1 MMKVTAIIPASGRGT
16 RMQSSVAK
24 QYMELCGKPLLYH
37 TIKAF
42 EESPVDDIILV
53 VPEGEEDF
61 VRVII
66 VEPNGFYK
74 VKKIVVGGEARY
86 NSVFNG
92 LLAAEG
98 SDYVLIHDGAR
109 PLVDEALIMRCI
121 EAVQKDKACI
131 AAVPVKDTIKE
142 INADGVVEQT
152 IDRSKLYAIQTP
164 QCFEYPLILNA
175 YSRLFR
181 QAASGQMAL
190 DGITDDASVIEL
202 MTEQPVKLVQGDYR
216 NLKVTTP
223 EDIVVAEAFLKN
235 KK

>member
-1 MMKVTAIIPASGRGT
+1 MKITAIIPASGRGT

-42 EESPVDDIILV
+42 EESAVEEIILV

-61 VRVII
+61 VRTTI

-74 VKKIVVGGEARY
+74 AKRIVVGGEARY

-109 PLVDEALIMRCI
+109 PLVDEGLISRCI
-121 EAVQKDKACI
+121 ETVQKEKACI

-142 INADGVVEQT
+142 IGSDGTVEQT

-164 QCFEYPLILNA
+164 QCFEYPLILMA
-175 YSRLFR
+175 YSKLFR
-181 QAASGQMAL
+181 QVATGQISME
-190 DGITDDASVIEL
+190 GITDDASVVER

-223 EDIVVAEAFLKN
+223 EDIVVAEALIRS

>member
-1 MMKVTAIIPASGRGT
+1 MKITAIIPASGRGT

-42 EESPVDDIILV
+42 EESTVVDIILV

-61 VRVII
+61 VRTTI

-109 PLVDEALIMRCI
+109 PLVDAALISRCI

-131 AAVPVKDTIKE
+131 AAVPVKDTIKQ
-142 INADGVVEQT
+142 IGADGIVEQT

-164 QCFEYPLILNA
+164 QCFDYSLILNA

-181 QAASGQMAL
+181 QVATGQMSME
-190 DGITDDASVIEL
+190 GITDDASVVER
-202 MTEQPVKLVQGDYR
+202 MTELPVKLVQGDYR

-223 EDIVVAEAFLKN
+223 EDIVVAEALIRSRK
-235 KK
+235 

>member
-1 MMKVTAIIPASGRGT
+1 MKITAIIPASGRGT

-24 QYMELCGKPLLYH
+24 QYMELCEKPLLYH

-42 EESPVDDIILV
+42 EESAVDDIILV

-61 VRVII
+61 VRTTI
-66 VEPNGFYK
+66 VEPNSFYK

-109 PLVDEALIMRCI
+109 PLVDVALISRCI

-142 INADGVVEQT
+142 IDEDGTVEQT

-164 QCFEYPLILNA
+164 QCFEYSLVLSA

-181 QAASGQMAL
+181 QAATGQMSL
-190 DGITDDASVIEL
+190 DGITDDASVVEL

-223 EDIVVAEAFLKN
+223 EDIIVAEAFLKN

>member
-1 MMKVTAIIPASGRGT
+1 MKITAIIPASGRGT

-42 EESPVDDIILV
+42 EESAVDEIILV

-61 VRVII
+61 VRTTI

-74 VKKIVVGGEARY
+74 VKRIVVGGEARY

-109 PLVDEALIMRCI
+109 PLVDEGLISRCI
-121 EAVQKDKACI
+121 EKVQKEKACI

-142 INADGVVEQT
+142 IGSDGTVEQT

-164 QCFEYPLILNA
+164 QCFEYPLILMA
-175 YSRLFR
+175 YSKLFR
-181 QAASGQMAL
+181 QAATGQISME
-190 DGITDDASVIEL
+190 GITDDASVVER

-223 EDIVVAEAFLKN
+223 EDIVVAEALIRS

>member
-1 MMKVTAIIPASGRGT
+1 MKITAIIPASGRGT

-42 EESPVDDIILV
+42 EESTVDEIILV

-61 VRVII
+61 VRTTI

-92 LLAAEG
+92 LLAAED

-109 PLVDEALIMRCI
+109 PLADAALISRCI
-121 EAVQKDKACI
+121 EAVQKERACI

-142 INADGVVEQT
+142 IGSNGTVEQT

-164 QCFEYPLILNA
+164 QCFEYPLILTA
-175 YSRLFR
+175 YSKLFR
-181 QAASGQMAL
+181 QAATGQMSPE
-190 DGITDDASVIEL
+190 GITDDASVVEL
-202 MTEQPVKLVQGDYR
+202 MTEQSVKLVQGDYR
-216 NLKVTTP
+216 NIKVTTP
-223 EDIVVAEAFLKN
+223 EDIVVAEALLKS

>member
-1 MMKVTAIIPASGRGT
+1 MKITAIIPASGRGT

-42 EESPVDDIILV
+42 EESAVEEIILV

-61 VRVII
+61 VRTTI

-74 VKKIVVGGEARY
+74 VKRIVVGGEARY

-109 PLVDEALIMRCI
+109 PLVDEGLISRCI
-121 EAVQKDKACI
+121 EKVQKEKACI

-142 INADGVVEQT
+142 IGSDGTVEQT

-164 QCFEYPLILNA
+164 QCFEYPLILMA
-175 YSRLFR
+175 YSKLFR
-181 QAASGQMAL
+181 QAATGQISME
-190 DGITDDASVIEL
+190 GITDDASVVER

-223 EDIVVAEAFLKN
+223 EDIVVAEALIRS

>member
-1 MMKVTAIIPASGRGT
+1 MKITAIIPASGRGT

-42 EESPVDDIILV
+42 EESAVDEIILV

-61 VRVII
+61 VRTTI

-109 PLVDEALIMRCI
+109 PLVDEGLILRCI
-121 EAVQKDKACI
+121 ETVQKEKACI

-142 INADGVVEQT
+142 IGSDGTVEQT

-164 QCFEYPLILNA
+164 QCFEYPLILMA
-175 YSRLFR
+175 YSKLFR
-181 QAASGQMAL
+181 QAATGQISME
-190 DGITDDASVIEL
+190 GITDDASVVER

-223 EDIVVAEAFLKN
+223 EDIIVAEALIRS

>member
-1 MMKVTAIIPASGRGT
+1 MKITAIIPASGRGT

-24 QYMELCGKPLLYH
+24 QYMELCEKPLLYH
-37 TIKAF
+37 TIKVF
-42 EESPVDDIILV
+42 EESAVDDIILV

-61 VRVII
+61 VRTTI

-109 PLVDEALIMRCI
+109 PLIDVELISRCI

-142 INADGVVEQT
+142 IDEDGTVEQT

-164 QCFEYPLILNA
+164 QCFEYSLILSA

-181 QAASGQMAL
+181 QAATGQMSL
-190 DGITDDASVIEL
+190 DGITDDASVVEL

-223 EDIVVAEAFLKN
+223 EDIIVAEAFLKN

>member
-1 MMKVTAIIPASGRGT
+1 MKITAIIPASGRGT

-42 EESPVDDIILV
+42 EESTVDDIVLV

-61 VRVII
+61 VRTTI

-74 VKKIVVGGEARY
+74 VKKIVVGGDARY

-109 PLVDEALIMRCI
+109 PLVDAALISRCI
-121 EAVQKDKACI
+121 DAVQKDKACI
-131 AAVPVKDTIKE
+131 AAVPVKDTIKQ
-142 INADGVVEQT
+142 IGADGIVEQT

-181 QAASGQMAL
+181 QAAVGQMSL
-190 DGITDDASVIEL
+190 DGITDDASVAEL
-202 MTEQPVKLVQGDYR
+202 MTAQAVKLVQGDYK

-223 EDIVVAEAFLKN
+223 EDIVVAETLLKS

>member
-1 MMKVTAIIPASGRGT
+1 M
-16 RMQSSVAK
+16 
-24 QYMELCGKPLLYH
+24 
-37 TIKAF
+37 
-42 EESPVDDIILV
+42 V

-61 VRVII
+61 VRTTI

-74 VKKIVVGGEARY
+74 VKKIVVGGDARY

-109 PLVDEALIMRCI
+109 PLVDAALISRCI
-121 EAVQKDKACI
+121 ETVQKEKACV

-142 INADGVVEQT
+142 ISTDGTVEQT

-164 QCFEYPLILNA
+164 QCFDYPLILNA

-181 QAASGQMAL
+181 QAAVGQMGL
-190 DGITDDASVIEL
+190 DGITDDASVAEL

-223 EDIVVAEAFLKN
+223 EDIVVAEALLKS

>member
-1 MMKVTAIIPASGRGT
+1 MKITAIIPASGRGT

-37 TIKAF
+37 TVKAF
-42 EESPVDDIILV
+42 EDSAVDEIILV
-53 VPEGEEDF
+53 VPEGEENF
-61 VRVII
+61 VRTTI
-66 VEPNGFYK
+66 VEPNCFSK
-74 VKKIVVGGEARY
+74 VKRIVVGGEARY

-92 LLAAEG
+92 LIAAEG

-109 PLVDEALIMRCI
+109 PLVDEALIARCI
-121 EAVQKDKACI
+121 EAVQKEKACI

-142 INADGVVEQT
+142 ISTDGAVAQT
-152 IDRSKLYAIQTP
+152 IDRNKLYAIQTP

-181 QAASGQMAL
+181 KAAAGQMSL
-190 DGITDDASVIEL
+190 DGITDDASVVEL

-223 EDIVVAEAFLKN
+223 EDIVVAEALLK
-235 KK
+235 KR

>member
-1 MMKVTAIIPASGRGT
+1 MKVTAIIPASGRGT

-24 QYMELCGKPLLYH
+24 QYMELCGKPLLYY

-61 VRVII
+61 VRVTI
-66 VEPNGFYK
+66 VEPNGFLK

-109 PLVDEALIMRCI
+109 PLVDEALIARCI
-121 EAVQKDKACI
+121 ETVQKEKACI

-142 INADGVVEQT
+142 INADGAVEQT

-181 QAASGQMAL
+181 QAASGSMRL

-202 MTEQPVKLVQGDYR
+202 MTEQPVKLVGGDYR

-223 EDIVVAEAFLKN
+223 EDIVVAEAFIKN
-235 KK
+235 R

>member
-1 MMKVTAIIPASGRGT
+1 MKITAIIPASGRGT

-42 EESPVDDIILV
+42 EESTVDDIILV

-61 VRVII
+61 VRTTI

-74 VKKIVVGGEARY
+74 VKKIVVGGDARY

-109 PLVDEALIMRCI
+109 PLVDAALISRCI
-121 EAVQKDKACI
+121 DAVQKDKACI
-131 AAVPVKDTIKE
+131 AAVPVKDTIKQ
-142 INADGVVEQT
+142 IGADGIVEQT

-164 QCFEYPLILNA
+164 QCFDYSLILNA

-181 QAASGQMAL
+181 QVATGQMSL
-190 DGITDDASVIEL
+190 DGITDDASVAEL
-202 MTEQPVKLVQGDYR
+202 MTEQAVKLVQGDYK

-223 EDIVVAEAFLKN
+223 EDIVVAEALLKS